1 MYEAIFSYSI
11 RPRYSQKSAVAVE
24 KLPRRLLRASLLRTS
39 KEEYLLKGRFYECL
53 ISFTK
58 IFYRGVSEIIQ
69 ISLE

>member
-11 RPRYSQKSAVAVE
+11 RPRYSQRAVAVE
-24 KLPRRLLRASLLRTS
+24 KLLRRLLRASLLRTS

-58 IFYRGVSEIIQ
+58 IFYRCISEIIQ